1 MKPKWLDKFTILRIT
16 LSLTICFLFSFYV
29 FSPNAVSQDGY
40 MGLRDDLNQRL
51 EGIES
56 GGHYPSS
63 ALGTTSDP
71 TEDSA
76 DVRVEF
82 VSAYPGSKN
91 FLVTIWLK
99 NPVSIAGF
107 DFEIIITP
115 PELADF
121 STIHI
126 YVDSMDTCPSS
137 DTICWYYFPIREC
150 LAVHGSEID
159 DWVLAAHGAPQDTT
173 QSFCDTVWM
182 LGFTLIEP
190 YLLPHPNYI
199 PLLQF
204 GVDASCVP
212 DSLTDRIATFLITG
226 HLSDPM
232 AQLVPL
238 RVHSGGLILL
248 QSVPGDASNDS
259 LVNLGDI
266 VFLISYL
273 YKNGPAP
280 CVMESADAN
289 GDCLLNL
296 GDLVHLI
303 SFLYRGGPPPVQGCA
318 H

>member
-1 MKPKWLDKFTILRIT
+1 MKPKWLDKFTSIRIT
-16 LSLTICFLFSFYV
+16 LSLVICFLFSFCV
-29 FSPNAVSQDGY
+29 FSLNAVSQFGS
-40 MGLRDDLNQRL
+40 MGQRDNPNQRL
-51 EGIES
+51 EGIEF
-56 GGHYPSS
+56 GANYPPS
-63 ALGTTSDP
+63 ALGPTSDP
-71 TEDSA
+71 KDDSA
-76 DVRVEF
+76 DVKVEF

-91 FLVTIWLK
+91 FLVTILLK
-99 NPVSIAGF
+99 NSVSIAGF

-121 STIHI
+121 STMQI

-150 LAVHGSEID
+150 LVVPGSEIN

-182 LGFTLIEP
+182 LGFTLIGP
-190 YLLPHPNYI
+190 YLLPHPNYV

-204 GVDASCVP
+204 GVDVSCVP
-212 DSLTDRIATFLITG
+212 DSLTDRTATFLITG

-232 AQLVPL
+232 AQLVPFRAHPGNL
-238 RVHSGGLILL
+238 TIL
-248 QSVPGDASNDS
+248 QSAPGDANNDS

-266 VFLISYL
+266 VFFISYL

-296 GDLVHLI
+296 GI
-303 SFLYRGGPPPVQGCA
+303 WSI
-318 H
+318 